1 MLNRLRAL
9 LQSLRGTKPASNA
22 AKSPRT
28 QSVSADVPKSG
39 PVILESNTPRPFQPA
54 LGNSD
59 TLDAVE
65 KYLDEHLD
73 GDGFVFHEIVSDLI
87 HLDVHA
93 VPPGPRSDAWTLLT
107 SGMSDLPMPKAE
119 KFKVPAF
126 AELMLRMPASWM
138 PKSPRG
144 EVVKPGMT
152 DDLHWPINT
161 LKRLA
166 RMPHDCD
173 SALGFGHT
181 ICFTDPP
188 APLRPG
194 VPFVGAMLLPP
205 VHLGESAFEI
215 HTKDGRDVQV
225 YSVHLLLADE
235 MEFKLKHGTDA
246 MLDLFDKVS
255 HSDIVNP
262 KRRSVLDQ

>member
-1 MLNRLRAL
+1 MPKRL
-9 LQSLRGTKPASNA
+9 PASPRPLRSKKPVRKSAKPRRSKA
-22 AKSPRT
+22 A
-28 QSVSADVPKSG
+28 SADRPRRSR
-39 PVILESNTPRPFQPA
+39 VISESIAPRPFQA
-54 LGNSD
+54 AIGDSN

-65 KYLDEHLD
+65 KYIDTHLD
-73 GDGFVFHEIVSDLI
+73 GDGFVFHELASDLI
-87 HLDVHA
+87 HLDVHL
-93 VPPGPRSDAWTLLT
+93 VPPGRRSKGWTLLT

-119 KFKVPAF
+119 EFGVPAF
-126 AELMLRMPASWM
+126 AELMLRLPASWM

-144 EVVKPGMT
+144 TVVKPNLT
-152 DDLHWPINT
+152 ANHRWPVSV
-161 LKRLA
+161 LKNLA

-205 VHLGESAFEI
+205 VHLGESAFAMQ
-215 HTKDGRDVQV
+215 TKDGRDVQV

-246 MLDLFDKVS
+246 MLDLFDKVG